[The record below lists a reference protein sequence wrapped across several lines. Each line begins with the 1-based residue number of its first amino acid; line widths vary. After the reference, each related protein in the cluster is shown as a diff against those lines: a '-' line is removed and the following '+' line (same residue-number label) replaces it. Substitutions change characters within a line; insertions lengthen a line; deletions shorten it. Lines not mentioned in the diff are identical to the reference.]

1 MLKHCDPVVPQVVQF
16 GPSEITRRHVASW
29 CGMHADTVQVTR
41 HQLFEFS
48 FRAPYHLLIAYER
61 DERFDGET
69 RIEGLAI
76 SLLRNFT
83 RKLTLVPAGRRFNGW
98 QEPRALTRA
107 TYFYIDPRG
116 PLLDPELGFA
126 ETEFEPRMSFFD
138 RDLWDTAMKLKAQV
152 ERPERGPR
160 HYLEAL
166 SLVMLHELLRVNSGG
181 AAPEPIA
188 RGGLAAWQ
196 QKRVTDYID
205 EHLADDVPLA
215 SLAALAR
222 LSPYHFSRAF
232 AQSFGMPPHRYHVS
246 RRVERAKSLLADP
259 SVSVT
264 EIGARMGFSGSSAFA
279 VTFRKFAG
287 CTPTDF
293 RRSLQ

>member
-1 MLKHCDPVVPQVVQF
+1 MLEDPVATQVVRF
-16 GPSEITRRHVASW
+16 GPSEITRRQVASW
-29 CGMHADTVQVTR
+29 CGMHADAVQVTR
-41 HQLFEFS
+41 HEPFEFS
-48 FRAPYHLLIAYER
+48 FRAPYHLLVAYER

-83 RKLTLVPAGRRFNGW
+83 HKLTLVPAGRRFDGW
-98 QEPRALTRA
+98 QKPRALTRA
-107 TYFYIDPRG
+107 TYFYIDPQA
-116 PLLDPELGFA
+116 PLLDPELDFA
-126 ETEFEPRMSFFD
+126 ETEFEPRMFFFD

-166 SLVMLHELLRVNSGG
+166 SLVMLHELLRINSGA
-181 AAPEPIA
+181 AAPEPVA

-215 SLAALAR
+215 TLAGLAR

-232 AQSFGMPPHRYHVS
+232 GKSFGMPPHRYHVS
-246 RRVERAKSLLADP
+246 RRIERAKSMLADL

-264 EIGARMGFSGSSAFA
+264 EIGLQLGFSGSSAFA
-279 VTFRKFAG
+279 ATFRKIAG
-287 CTPTDF
+287 RTPTDF